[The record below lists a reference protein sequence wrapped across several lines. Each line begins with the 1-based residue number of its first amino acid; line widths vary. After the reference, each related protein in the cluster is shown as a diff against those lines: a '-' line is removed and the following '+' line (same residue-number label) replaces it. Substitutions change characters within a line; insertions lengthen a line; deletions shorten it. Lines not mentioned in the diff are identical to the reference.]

1 MYKKEAI
8 LGIVC
13 LLAGIALWFGVKFLS
28 GDNNPLSNDN
38 KFYVRYID
46 INGLEKSNDVTIN
59 GGVIG
64 QVTNLFLVPS
74 NNSWLAEITIDEKD
88 ILNQLTSESIFEI
101 QDDGFLGSKII
112 LLKLMPGNKIF
123 PGDTLNGTQNG
134 LMSQF
139 SRQMDSFDIHKI
151 ITPLVE
157 LITKVTNLTADIDR
171 IISTNEN
178 NFNKIVSNSENFVK
192 SLSKNT
198 EKIDKL
204 ILNLSTFSDD
214 FSRMSLPEISTKL
227 NNDLDQLSVI
237 LKKINNGTGSASKI
251 INSDDLI
258 NDIEAT
264 LNSIKSLANDFEKN
278 PKKYLKEIKLLR
290 K

>member
-227 NNDLDQLSVI
+227 NNDLDQLSDI

>member
-1 MYKKEAI
+1 MYRKEAI